1 MNLTFYSRK
10 KLKVDYSNKKISFAG
25 NNTFVQRGAIQK
37 LEFIK
42 QHIEFLRKED
52 STGKYEEAVYSMSN
66 QVNEH
71 PLTGRQLAY
80 VDGIC
85 EKLMKGMGLE
95 SYSPRHD
102 HQTSLKFG
110 GRNGR

>member
-1 MNLTFYSRK
+1 M
-10 KLKVDYSNKKISFAG
+10 DYSNRKISFAG

-52 STGKYEEAVYSMSN
+52 PDGKYEEAVYSMSD

-71 PLTGRQLAY
+71 PLTGRQLDY
-80 VDGIC
+80 IDGIY
-85 EKLMKGMGLE
+85 EKLMKGMGFD
-95 SYSPRHD
+95 SCGSKHD
-102 HQTSLKFG
+102 YQTTLKFG